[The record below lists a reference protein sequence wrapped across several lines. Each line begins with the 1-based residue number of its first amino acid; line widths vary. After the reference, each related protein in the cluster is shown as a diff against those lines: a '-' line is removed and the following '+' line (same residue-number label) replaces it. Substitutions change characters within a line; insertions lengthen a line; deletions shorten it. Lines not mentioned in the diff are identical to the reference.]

1 MDNTP
6 SKNREQLEISPSKN
20 RRRKGD
26 GNGFIYSR
34 IITKNGKD
42 YQQAYY
48 HWKENGQKKTRYIP
62 KKLLGD
68 IQEAEAAKLPV
79 KEILLLLGISVTP
92 SNNNPSNLLGDIQ
105 LSPSNSDISPSNQS
119 PSNLL
124 GDIQLSPSNSDI
136 SPSNQSPSNL
146 LGDIPLSPSNLLGD
160 IPLSPSNSG
169 ISPSNQSPSNLLGD
183 IPLSPSNSGISPS
196 NQSPSNLLGD
206 IPLSPSNS
214 GISPSNQSPSNLL
227 GDIPLSPSNSGISPS
242 NQSPS
247 NLLGD
252 IPSSP
257 SNSDIS
263 PSNDSPSKMRRHKGE
278 GSGNIHWR
286 TITKKG
292 KDYPQAYYH
301 FEFWTQGDRLVKSS
315 KYIPKRLIH
324 RVEQLEQEKAPVKDI
339 LQVLGVEL

>member
-79 KEILLLLGISVTP
+79 KEILLLLGISVTRSNNSPSNLLGDIPLSPSNSDISP

-105 LSPSNSDISPSNQS
+105 LSPSNS
-119 PSNLL
+119 
-124 GDIQLSPSNSDI
+124 
-136 SPSNQSPSNL
+136 
-146 LGDIPLSPSNLLGD
+146 
-160 IPLSPSNSG
+160 G
-169 ISPSNQSPSNLLGD
+169 ISPSNN
-183 IPLSPSNSGISPS
+183 
-196 NQSPSNLLGD
+196 
-206 IPLSPSNS
+206 
-214 GISPSNQSPSNLL
+214 
-227 GDIPLSPSNSGISPS
+227 
-242 NQSPS
+242 
-247 NLLGD
+247 
-252 IPSSP
+252 
-257 SNSDIS
+257 
-263 PSNDSPSKMRRHKGE
+263 SPSKMRRHKGE

-286 TITKKG
+286 TISRNG

-301 FEFWTQGDRLVKSS
+301 FEFWTQGNRLIKSS

-324 RVEQLEQEKAPVKDI
+324 RVEQLEQQKAPVKEI
-339 LQVLGVEL
+339 LQVLGIEL

>member
-6 SKNREQLEISPSKN
+6 SKNREQLEISPGKN

-105 LSPSNSDISPSNQS
+105 LSPSNSD
-119 PSNLL
+119 
-124 GDIQLSPSNSDI
+124 
-136 SPSNQSPSNL
+136 
-146 LGDIPLSPSNLLGD
+146 
-160 IPLSPSNSG
+160 
-169 ISPSNQSPSNLLGD
+169 
-183 IPLSPSNSGISPS
+183 
-196 NQSPSNLLGD
+196 
-206 IPLSPSNS
+206 
-214 GISPSNQSPSNLL
+214 ISPSNQSPSNLL

>member
-1 MDNTP
+1 MNDNP
-6 SKNREQLEISPSKN
+6 SKNREQSQISPSNSPSKK

-26 GNGFIYSR
+26 GNGFIYWR
-34 IITKNGKD
+34 TVTKNSKD

-68 IQEAEAAKLPV
+68 IQEAEAAKRPV
-79 KEILLLLGISVTP
+79 PEILLLLGISV
-92 SNNNPSNLLGDIQ
+92 
-105 LSPSNSDISPSNQS
+105 SPSNQS

-124 GDIQLSPSNSDI
+124 GDISLSPSNSDF

-146 LGDIPLSPSNLLGD
+146 LGDIPLN
-160 IPLSPSNSG
+160 PSNSDF
-169 ISPSNQSPSNLLGD
+169 SPSNQSPSNLLGD
-183 IPLSPSNSGISPS
+183 ISLSPSNS
-196 NQSPSNLLGD
+196 D
-206 IPLSPSNS
+206 F
-214 GISPSNQSPSNLL
+214 
-227 GDIPLSPSNSGISPS
+227 
-242 NQSPS
+242 
-247 NLLGD
+247 
-252 IPSSP
+252 
-257 SNSDIS
+257 S

-286 TITKKG
+286 TISKNG

-301 FEFWTQGDRLVKSS
+301 FEFWTQGNRLIKSS

-324 RVEQLEQEKAPVKDI
+324 RVEQLEKQKAPVKDI

>member
-26 GNGFIYSR
+26 GNGFIYWR
-34 IITKNGKD
+34 TVTKNGKD

-48 HWKENGQKKTRYIP
+48 HWKEHGQKKTRYIP
-62 KKLLGD
+62 NKLLGD
-68 IQEAEAAKLPV
+68 IQEAEAAKRPV
-79 KEILLLLGISVTP
+79 PEILLLLGISVTP
-92 SNNNPSNLLGDIQ
+92 SNNSPSNLLGDIP
-105 LSPSNSDISPSNQS
+105 LSPSNSDISPSNNS

-136 SPSNQSPSNL
+136 FPSNNSPSNL
-146 LGDIPLSPSNLLGD
+146 LGDIQL
-160 IPLSPSNSG
+160 
-169 ISPSNQSPSNLLGD
+169 
-183 IPLSPSNSGISPS
+183 
-196 NQSPSNLLGD
+196 
-206 IPLSPSNS
+206 
-214 GISPSNQSPSNLL
+214 
-227 GDIPLSPSNSGISPS
+227 
-242 NQSPS
+242 
-247 NLLGD
+247 
-252 IPSSP
+252 SP
-257 SNSDIS
+257 SNSDIA

>member
-26 GNGFIYSR
+26 GNGFIYWR
-34 IITKNGKD
+34 TVTKNGKD

-92 SNNNPSNLLGDIQ
+92 SNN
-105 LSPSNSDISPSNQS
+105 S

-136 SPSNQSPSNL
+136 SPSNNSPSNL
-146 LGDIPLSPSNLLGD
+146 LGDIQL
-160 IPLSPSNSG
+160 
-169 ISPSNQSPSNLLGD
+169 
-183 IPLSPSNSGISPS
+183 
-196 NQSPSNLLGD
+196 
-206 IPLSPSNS
+206 
-214 GISPSNQSPSNLL
+214 
-227 GDIPLSPSNSGISPS
+227 
-242 NQSPS
+242 
-247 NLLGD
+247 
-252 IPSSP
+252 SP

-263 PSNDSPSKMRRHKGE
+263 PSNNSPSKMRRHKGE

-301 FEFWTQGDRLVKSS
+301 FEFWNQGDHLRWGVAHRLVKSS

-324 RVEQLEQEKAPVKDI
+324 RVEQLEQNKAPVKDI

>member
-1 MDNTP
+1 MNDNP
-6 SKNREQLEISPSKN
+6 SKNREQSQISPSNSPSKK

-26 GNGFIYSR
+26 GNGFIYWR
-34 IITKNGKD
+34 TITKNGKD

-68 IQEAEAAKLPV
+68 IQEAEAAKRPV
-79 KEILLLLGISVTP
+79 KEILLILGFSVT
-92 SNNNPSNLLGDIQ
+92 
-105 LSPSNSDISPSNQS
+105 PSNQS

-124 GDIQLSPSNSDI
+124 GDISLNPSNSDF
-136 SPSNQSPSNL
+136 
-146 LGDIPLSPSNLLGD
+146 
-160 IPLSPSNSG
+160 
-169 ISPSNQSPSNLLGD
+169 
-183 IPLSPSNSGISPS
+183 
-196 NQSPSNLLGD
+196 
-206 IPLSPSNS
+206 
-214 GISPSNQSPSNLL
+214 
-227 GDIPLSPSNSGISPS
+227 SPS

-257 SNSDIS
+257 SNSDFS

-286 TITKKG
+286 TISKNG

-301 FEFWTQGDRLVKSS
+301 FEFWTQGNRLIKSS
-315 KYIPKRLIH
+315 KYIPKRFIH
-324 RVEQLEQEKAPVKDI
+324 RVEQLEQQKAPVKDI

>member
-1 MDNTP
+1 MKNNP
-6 SKNREQLEISPSKN
+6 SKNREQSQISPSNSPSKK

-26 GNGFIYSR
+26 GNGFIYWR
-34 IITKNGKD
+34 TITKNGKD

-68 IQEAEAAKLPV
+68 IQEAEAAKRPV
-79 KEILLLLGISVTP
+79 QEILLLLGISVT
-92 SNNNPSNLLGDIQ
+92 
-105 LSPSNSDISPSNQS
+105 
-119 PSNLL
+119 
-124 GDIQLSPSNSDI
+124 
-136 SPSNQSPSNL
+136 
-146 LGDIPLSPSNLLGD
+146 
-160 IPLSPSNSG
+160 
-169 ISPSNQSPSNLLGD
+169 
-183 IPLSPSNSGISPS
+183 
-196 NQSPSNLLGD
+196 
-206 IPLSPSNS
+206 
-214 GISPSNQSPSNLL
+214 
-227 GDIPLSPSNSGISPS
+227 PS

-257 SNSDIS
+257 SNSDFS
-263 PSNDSPSKMRRHKGE
+263 PSNNSPSKMRRHKGE

-286 TITKKG
+286 TISKNG

-324 RVEQLEQEKAPVKDI
+324 RVEQLEQQKAPVKEI
-339 LQVLGVEL
+339 LRVLGVEL

>member
-26 GNGFIYSR
+26 GNGFIYWR
-34 IITKNGKD
+34 TVTKNGKD

-62 KKLLGD
+62 QKLLGD
-68 IQEAEAAKLPV
+68 IQEAEAAKRPV
-79 KEILLLLGISVTP
+79 PEILLLLGISVTP
-92 SNNNPSNLLGDIQ
+92 SNPNPSNLLGDIQ
-105 LSPSNSDISPSNQS
+105 LSPSNSDISPSNPN

-136 SPSNQSPSNL
+136 SLSNQSPSNL
-146 LGDIPLSPSNLLGD
+146 LGDIQL
-160 IPLSPSNSG
+160 
-169 ISPSNQSPSNLLGD
+169 
-183 IPLSPSNSGISPS
+183 
-196 NQSPSNLLGD
+196 
-206 IPLSPSNS
+206 
-214 GISPSNQSPSNLL
+214 
-227 GDIPLSPSNSGISPS
+227 
-242 NQSPS
+242 
-247 NLLGD
+247 
-252 IPSSP
+252 SP

-324 RVEQLEQEKAPVKDI
+324 RVEQLEQDKAPVQDI

>member
-1 MDNTP
+1 MKDNP

-26 GNGFIYSR
+26 GNGFIYWR
-34 IITKNGKD
+34 TITKKGKD

-79 KEILLLLGISVTP
+79 QEILLLLGISVT
-92 SNNNPSNLLGDIQ
+92 
-105 LSPSNSDISPSNQS
+105 PSNQS

-136 SPSNQSPSNL
+136 SPSNNSPSNLLGDIQLSPSNSGISPSNNSPSNLLGDIQLSPSNSGISPSNNSPSNL
-146 LGDIPLSPSNLLGD
+146 LGDIPLSSSNSDISPSNNSPSNLLGD
-160 IPLSPSNSG
+160 IQLSPSNSG
-169 ISPSNQSPSNLLGD
+169 ISPSNN
-183 IPLSPSNSGISPS
+183 
-196 NQSPSNLLGD
+196 
-206 IPLSPSNS
+206 
-214 GISPSNQSPSNLL
+214 
-227 GDIPLSPSNSGISPS
+227 
-242 NQSPS
+242 
-247 NLLGD
+247 
-252 IPSSP
+252 
-257 SNSDIS
+257 
-263 PSNDSPSKMRRHKGE
+263 SPSKMRRHKGE

-324 RVEQLEQEKAPVKDI
+324 RVEQLEQEKAPVKEI